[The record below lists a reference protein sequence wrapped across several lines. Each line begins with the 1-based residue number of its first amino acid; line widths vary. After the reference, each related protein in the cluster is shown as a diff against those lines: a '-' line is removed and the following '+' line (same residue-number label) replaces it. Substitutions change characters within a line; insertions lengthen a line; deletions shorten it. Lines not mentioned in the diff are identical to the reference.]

1 MLFVSSLRFSRE
13 DTEASEGLG
22 SLRCAPVI
30 PTTTA
35 SLPGPDRDG
44 REVAACSCWPVG
56 CSYSSHPPAPPPQ
69 LLFRSLVSP
78 GRRHGSLHGAVET
91 GGCSGE
97 GRTEDRH
104 TMLFSRPSRSVRP
117 SVSSG
122 SVVKLTKCLPLF
134 WRTFLPF
141 WTPKCISSS
150 YVIKEKKGEHREDTE
165 V

>member
-1 MLFVSSLRFSRE
+1 M
-13 DTEASEGLG
+13 
-22 SLRCAPVI
+22 I

-56 CSYSSHPPAPPPQ
+56 SSYSSHPPASLRSSSALSSPQ
-69 LLFRSLVSP
+69 
-78 GRRHGSLHGAVET
+78 GRWHGSLHWAVRT

-97 GRTEDRH
+97 GRREDRL
-104 TMLFSRPSRSVRP
+104 TMLFSRPNRSVRP

-150 YVIKEKKGEHREDTE
+150 YVIKEKKGGHREDTE